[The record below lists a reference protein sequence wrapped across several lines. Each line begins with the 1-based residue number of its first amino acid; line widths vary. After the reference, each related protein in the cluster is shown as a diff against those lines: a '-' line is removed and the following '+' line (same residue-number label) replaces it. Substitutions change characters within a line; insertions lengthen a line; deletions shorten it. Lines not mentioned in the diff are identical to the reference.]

1 MTVWRGY
8 EGILIGSRGEY
19 KVSRDWRQYAVGVVM
34 LSSSVPEYGV
44 LDRKPKSISPQ
55 LGKE

>member
-19 KVSRDWRQYAVGVVM
+19 KVSRGDWRQYAVGVVM

-44 LDRKPKSISPQ
+44 HTW
-55 LGKE
+55 